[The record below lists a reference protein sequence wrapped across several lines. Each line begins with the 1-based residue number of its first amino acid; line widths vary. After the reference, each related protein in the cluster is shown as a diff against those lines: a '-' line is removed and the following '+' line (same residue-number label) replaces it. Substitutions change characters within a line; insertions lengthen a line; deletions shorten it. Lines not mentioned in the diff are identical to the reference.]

1 MHALLAFSLIE
12 LAVGLALLI
21 LIIALLVAVLTRGG
35 NKVTGIAVDRL
46 VKMECASAS
55 GNGGEMDV
63 DIGQLSQSVLD
74 ILTQGFTLEMVSAK
88 IKWRKTSRGCVY
100 TIEARLNDGED
111 TVTRE
116 SAEMTVAS
124 CP

>member
-1 MHALLAFSLIE
+1 MHAYLAFSLVE
-12 LAVGLALLI
+12 FAVGLALLI
-21 LIIALLVAVLTRGG
+21 LIVALLAAVLTKGG

-46 VKMECASAS
+46 VKMECASAT

-63 DIGQLSQSVLD
+63 EIGELSQSMLD

-100 TIEARLNDGED
+100 TIEAKLNDGED
-111 TVTRE
+111 TITRE
-116 SAEMTVAS
+116 SDEVAITS